1 MPYSESRGFIM
12 DLREVPNDDIDYVFF
27 VVAHEIAHQYW
38 AHQVSGADMQ
48 GSEMMSEGFADYS
61 ALMVMEKTY
70 GKDKMKKFLEYEMND
85 YLVGRSSELE
95 GENPLMKTAGQS
107 YICYKKG
114 SVVMY
119 YLKEMIGEKN
129 INKSL
134 QNLISTYAYKK
145 PPFPTSIAAVNEF
158 RKVTP
163 DSLQYLIDDMFENIT
178 LFSNRLQIAKYKK
191 VGNEY
196 QVTMKTTS
204 EKFRSN
210 SLGKETAIPIAD
222 YIDIAVFSEPKNDKN
237 LGKALIYKRIK
248 ISKKDNTFTFKT
260 KEIPYQAGI
269 DPYNYLID
277 KIPDDNVKKLE
288 E

>member
-1 MPYSESRGFIM
+1 
-12 DLREVPNDDIDYVFF
+12 
-27 VVAHEIAHQYW
+27 
-38 AHQVSGADMQ
+38 
-48 GSEMMSEGFADYS
+48 
-61 ALMVMEKTY
+61 
-70 GKDKMKKFLEYEMND
+70 
-85 YLVGRSSELE
+85 
-95 GENPLMKTAGQS
+95 
-107 YICYKKG
+107 
-114 SVVMY
+114 MY

-134 QNLISTYAYKK
+134 QNLISKYAYKK

-178 LFSNRLQIAKYKK
+178 LFSNRIQVAKYKK
-191 VGNEY
+191 VGNKY

-204 EKFRSN
+204 EKFRAN

-222 YIDIAVFSEPKNDKN
+222 YIDIAIFSEPKNDKN
-237 LGKALIYKRIK
+237 LGKPLVYKRIK
-248 ISKKDNTFTFKT
+248 ISKKDNTFTFIT
-260 KEIPYQAGI
+260 KELPYQVGI

-288 E
+288 N